1 MITEIVTFGIGNGL
15 QRSDVVALYEK
26 SVPTW
31 KENRDLLHK
40 SFLYDAERGLGGGVY
55 LWDSIDAAKSAHGP
69 VFQERIREVF
79 GSQPEFRYFDSPVV
93 VNNHCDTNLEAT
105 S

>member
-26 SVPTW
+26 SVPAW
-31 KENRDLLHK
+31 KENQNLLHK
-40 SFLYDAERGLGGGVY
+40 SFLYDAEREVGGGIY
-55 LWDSIDAAKSAHGP
+55 LWHSIDAAKSAHGP
-69 VFQERIREVF
+69 TFQNRIQEVF
-79 GSQPEFRYFDSPVV
+79 GSQPEFRYFESPVV
-93 VNNHCDTNLEAT
+93 INNHGKANVEPT